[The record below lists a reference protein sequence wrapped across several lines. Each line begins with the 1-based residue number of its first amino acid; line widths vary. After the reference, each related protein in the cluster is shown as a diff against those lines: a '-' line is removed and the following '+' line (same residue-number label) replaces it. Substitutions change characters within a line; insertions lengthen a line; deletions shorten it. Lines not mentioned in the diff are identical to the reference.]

1 MPTPLR
7 SDRDGANV
15 AAVVQIVTGTSE
27 DTQPAQEV
35 ARVVAEVAQRAK
47 AAARV
52 VAQLPTTKKDAVLR
66 RAAAG
71 LRGPHLQEILAANA
85 EDCAAARA
93 RGLAPAMLDRLRLDR
108 ARIEAMAGAIE
119 HIVTLPDPV
128 GEVAEQRRLPNGLT
142 VGRMRVP
149 LGLIAIVYEARPNVT
164 SDAAALCLKS
174 GNACVLRGGSEAVR
188 SNHAI
193 ATVFAEALAAEGVPA
208 AAVSLLPTTEREA
221 TLALLRQ
228 VGVVDLAIPRGG
240 ESLIRFVTENARVP
254 VIQHYKGVCHLYVD
268 ADSDPEMAEAV
279 ALNSKVQ
286 RPGVCNAL
294 ETLLVDRACAPTFV
308 PRVVAAMRAQGVE
321 VRGDVAVRALVAD
334 VTKAT
339 PADWDTEYL
348 DLVLSVAIVDGLD
361 GALAHIARHG
371 TFHTEVIVTRSY
383 ANAQRFLREVDAS
396 LVLVNASTRFN
407 DGSELGLGAEIGIS
421 TTKMHAYGP
430 MGLRELC
437 TQKWIGYGDGQV
449 RG

>member
-1 MPTPLR
+1 M
-7 SDRDGANV
+7 
-15 AAVVQIVTGTSE
+15 SE
-27 DTQPAQEV
+27 DVQAMQEV
-35 ARVVAEVAQRAK
+35 ARLVEELARRAK
-47 AAARV
+47 AASRV
-52 VAQLPTTKKDAVLR
+52 VAQLSSLKKDAVLR

-71 LRGPHLQEILAANA
+71 LRGAHLEEILAANA
-85 EDCAAARA
+85 EDCAVARE
-93 RGLAPAMLDRLRLDR
+93 RGLSPAMLDRLRLDR
-108 ARIEAMAGAIE
+108 ARVEGMASAIE
-119 HIVTLPDPV
+119 HIVGLPDPV
-128 GEVAEQRRLPNGLT
+128 GEVSEQRRLPNGLT

-174 GNACVLRGGSEAVR
+174 GNACILRGGSEAVR

-193 ATVFAEALAAEGVPA
+193 ATVFAEALAAEGVPKD
-208 AAVSLLPTTEREA
+208 AVALLPTTDREA

-240 ESLIRFVTENARVP
+240 ESLIRFVTEHARVP
-254 VIQHYKGVCHLYVD
+254 VIQHYKGVCHVYVD
-268 ADSDPEMAEAV
+268 GDADFAMAEAI

-294 ETLLVDRACAPTFV
+294 ETLLIDSACAPTFV
-308 PRVVAAMRAQGVE
+308 PRIVAAMRANGVE
-321 VRGDVAVRALVAD
+321 VRGDAAVRALVAD
-334 VTKAT
+334 VAKAT

-348 DLVLSVAIVDGLD
+348 DLVLAIAIVDGLD
-361 GALAHIARHG
+361 GALAHIERHG
-371 TFHTEVIVTRSY
+371 TFHTEVIVTKSY
-383 ANAQRFLREVDAS
+383 AHAQRFVREVDAS

-437 TQKWIGYGDGQV
+437 TQKWTGYGDGQV

>member
-1 MPTPLR
+1 MR
-7 SDRDGANV
+7 WDRDGVNV
-15 AAVVQIVTGTSE
+15 AAVAQTVMGTGE
-27 DTQPAQEV
+27 DTQAAQDV
-35 ARVVAEVAQRAK
+35 ARAVAEIAQRAK
-47 AAARV
+47 AAARA
-52 VAQLPTTKKDAVLR
+52 VALLSTAKKDAVLR
-66 RAAAG
+66 RAAAS
-71 LRGPHLQEILAANA
+71 LRDEQMAEILAANA
-85 EDCAAARA
+85 EDCSAARG

-108 ARIEAMAGAIE
+108 ARVVVMANAIE
-119 HIVTLPDPV
+119 HIVGLPDPV

-149 LGLIAIVYEARPNVT
+149 LGLIAIIYEARPNVT

-174 GNACVLRGGSEAVR
+174 GNACILRGGSEAVR

-193 ATVFAEALAAEGVPA
+193 ATVFAEALSAEGVPS
-208 AAVSLLPTTEREA
+208 AAVSLLPTTDREA

-228 VGVVDLAIPRGG
+228 VAVVDLAIPRGG

-268 ADSDPEMAEAV
+268 ADADLAMAEALV
-279 ALNSKVQ
+279 LNSKVQ

-294 ETLLVDRACAPTFV
+294 ETLLVDRACADAV
-308 PRVVAAMRAQGVE
+308 IPRMVAALRASGVE
-321 VRGDVAVRALVAD
+321 VRGDVAVREFVAD

-339 PADWDTEYL
+339 SADWDTEYL
-348 DLVLSVAIVDGLD
+348 DLVLSIAIVDGLD

-371 TFHTEVIVTRSY
+371 TFHTEAIVTNSY
-383 ANAQRFLREVDAS
+383 ANAQRFVREVDAS

-421 TTKMHAYGP
+421 TTKLHAYGP

-437 TQKWIGYGDGQV
+437 TQKWVGYGDGQV